1 MSVRSKSLH
10 PAWNQTSS
18 FGSKG
23 ITGGIKCAAC
33 TNTPSSAS
41 LQCQHTWEGI
51 CYPLFIQVMLL
62 LLLEMPQGFIWDR
75 QHTKLG
81 TEGTAPLIPT
91 NRESLE
97 LWAHTLNTAGWL
109 CHLHPCTPITSHRS
123 AAQNCQHF
131 IPYIIRSLEWV
142 RFLMR
147 NLGQN
152 DWFRALVWKNHNN
165 VGGRGSNY
173 VTLQLPRTPFGL
185 CFFCLFYQNQKHWAS
200 KPLVDPSGVCTS
212 SRFGTQYINYI
223 NNLYIN
229 NIYKNI

>member
-33 TNTPSSAS
+33 TNTPSPAS

-51 CYPLFIQVMLL
+51 CYPLFIEVMLL

-91 NRESLE
+91 NRESPE

-109 CHLHPCTPITSHRS
+109 CHLNPSTLITSHRS

-131 IPYIIRSLEWV
+131 IPYISRSLEWV

-152 DWFRALVWKNHNN
+152 DWFPALVWKNHNN
-165 VGGRGSNY
+165 VGGWKR
-173 VTLQLPRTPFGL
+173 LQLCDFTTAQNTFWSVFFLPFLPEPKALSLKAPCG
-185 CFFCLFYQNQKHWAS
+185 
-200 KPLVDPSGVCTS
+200 PLRGVHQLKIWNS
-212 SRFGTQYINYI
+212 
-223 NNLYIN
+223 
-229 NIYKNI
+229 IYKLYK

>member
-41 LQCQHTWEGI
+41 VQCQHTWEGI
-51 CYPLFIQVMLL
+51 CYPLFIEVMLL

-97 LWAHTLNTAGWL
+97 LWAHTEL
-109 CHLHPCTPITSHRS
+109 CSGSSHLHPSTPITSHRS

-165 VGGRGSNY
+165 VGGWKRLKLCDFTTAQNTFWSVFFLPFLPESKALSLKAPCGALRG
-173 VTLQLPRTPFGL
+173 VHQLKIW
-185 CFFCLFYQNQKHWAS
+185 NS
-200 KPLVDPSGVCTS
+200 
-212 SRFGTQYINYI
+212 
-223 NNLYIN
+223 
-229 NIYKNI
+229 IYKLYK